1 MLHKYI
7 VLTQVSTN
15 IMKCISTWMKFV
27 EIKIWLCVCKSSQNV
42 KKLPKF
48 IKSIKNSLNKVDS
61 YLEVCE

>member
-1 MLHKYI
+1 
-7 VLTQVSTN
+7 
-15 IMKCISTWMKFV
+15 MKFV

-61 YLEVCE
+61 YLEVCEWFQRLDRLRNLPADTSEYYIFS